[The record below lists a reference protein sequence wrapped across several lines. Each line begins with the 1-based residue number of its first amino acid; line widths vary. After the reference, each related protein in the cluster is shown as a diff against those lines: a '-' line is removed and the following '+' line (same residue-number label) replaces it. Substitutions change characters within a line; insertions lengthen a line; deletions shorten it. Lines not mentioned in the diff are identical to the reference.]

1 MSQKRKHNKNASS
14 IRISANETRSTQ
26 IVSFTGNVVGSNIG
40 GFSFQE
46 QGGAV
51 NYIASTH
58 EGRTIDFG
66 WIRLETPPN
75 DTGIVG
81 PVVSHFGQFD
91 GWIDTRIVD
100 FDFMSEI
107 LRAESIGGGR
117 IRVSIRNE
125 ESAVNG
131 LSLESILEPGEQIS
145 AGDSTLFNLLPTQD

>member
-1 MSQKRKHNKNASS
+1 MAAKRQKGATGS
-14 IRISANETRSTQ
+14 ISISANETRSTQ

-40 GFSFQE
+40 GISFQE
-46 QGGAV
+46 QGSAV

-58 EGRTIDFG
+58 EGSIIDFG

-100 FDFMSEI
+100 FDFTVEI
-107 LRAESIGGGR
+107 LRAESIGRGR

-125 ESAVNG
+125 DSEANGVSIESV
-131 LSLESILEPGEQIS
+131 LEPGEQI
-145 AGDSTLFNLLPTQD
+145 AIRDSTLFNLFPTND